1 MFQSTSLAFFALT
14 TRAKTGLIRKI
25 AFLSRVRSP
34 LLSINA
40 VVEVEV
46 EARADNSKRTVRKSD
61 ATAKVEGGKEGEDI
75 VVDGAIVEHGL
86 ELFLFTS
93 ATPLFSGIDEEQFDF
108 LVVNFPA
115 AHPAETLSA
124 ATA

>member
-14 TRAKTGLIRKI
+14 TRAKTGLVRKI

-61 ATAKVEGGKEGEDI
+61 ATAKVEGGKEGEVI

-86 ELFLFTS
+86 ELFLL
-93 ATPLFSGIDEEQFDF
+93 PPPRPFSPG
-108 LVVNFPA
+108 
-115 AHPAETLSA
+115 
-124 ATA
+124 